1 MDAGL
6 YGIARDAPEAP
17 PLAPDEVARR
27 LQTLPRSARAV
38 YALLETRG
46 PLTHRDL
53 VHVAGMP
60 ARTVRYALQRLR
72 HEGVVGERC
81 SLLDCRQC
89 WFFAVGACDGT
100 APDGAPLRVSGA

>member
-6 YGIARDAPEAP
+6 YGLRRDEPEAP
-17 PLAPDEVARR
+17 ALAPAEVAAR
-27 LQTLPRSARAV
+27 LAALPRSAQAV

-46 PLTHRDL
+46 PQTSDGIAHL
-53 VHVAGMP
+53 AGMP

-72 HEGVVGERC
+72 HEGVVGARC

-89 WFFAVGACDGT
+89 WFFAVGACDGRG
-100 APDGAPLRVSGA
+100 PDGAPLRLRGG